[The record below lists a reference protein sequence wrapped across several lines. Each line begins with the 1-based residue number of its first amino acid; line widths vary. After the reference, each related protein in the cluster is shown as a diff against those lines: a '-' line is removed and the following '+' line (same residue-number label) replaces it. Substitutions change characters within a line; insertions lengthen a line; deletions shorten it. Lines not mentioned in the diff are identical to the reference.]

1 MQGINWVNVSERL
14 PVIGDPVIAVL
25 DGTPVVLFLNRVNL
39 NDEIT
44 LSLQWEATYLPNK
57 PIPFFDVECWM
68 PIPPMAE
75 GE

>member
-1 MQGINWVNVSERL
+1 MQGTNWVKVSERL
-14 PVIGDPVIAVL
+14 PETGEPVLAFL
-25 DGTPVVLFLNRVNL
+25 DRTPVVLFLNQVNL

-57 PIPFFDVECWM
+57 PIPFFDVEYWM
-68 PIPPMAE
+68 PIPE